1 MLPNEWKTTEIQKKP
16 KSAIKI
22 CHKRNKISEINCDLA
37 KFPSTARRRRDL
49 GRRLLSLPI
58 LRFCLGS
65 LALQLFSMYLD
76 RPTSKDTS
84 GLYL

>member
-37 KFPSTARRRRDL
+37 AS
-49 GRRLLSLPI
+49 LSLAISLSLSLQNSGKVRQWWRRYI
-58 LRFCLGS
+58 LV
-65 LALQLFSMYLD
+65 
-76 RPTSKDTS
+76 T
-84 GLYL
+84 